1 MLLIRK
7 RERERK
13 GEETHSKNER
23 RRNKLYRDNPEME
36 HEETDASLKK
46 ELGLII
52 YKRKRRFIKDGEK
65 KSRM

>member
-36 HEETDASLKK
+36 QEETDASLKK
-46 ELGLII
+46 ELWSYYIQTQKKI
-52 YKRKRRFIKDGEK
+52 YQTGK
-65 KSRM
+65 KKI

>member
-1 MLLIRK
+1 M
-7 RERERK
+7 K
-13 GEETHSKNER
+13 G

>member
-1 MLLIRK
+1 M
-7 RERERK
+7 K
-13 GEETHSKNER
+13 G

-52 YKRKRRFIKDGEK
+52 YKRKRRFIRQEK
-65 KSRM
+65 KKSSM